1 MKHILDRKNLIGLLI
16 LSSLIIGVQGIE
28 KSYAYN
34 KDEFYKVKLNDK
46 WGFINSNGDIIVK
59 PQFEN
64 YSFI

>member
-34 KDEFYKVKLNDK
+34 KDEIYKVKLNDQ

>member
-34 KDEFYKVKLNDK
+34 KDEIYKVKLNDK
-46 WGFINSNGDIIVK
+46 WGFINSNGDIITK